1 MPLKVTS
8 QSRGFFY
15 KNLIKNY
22 LARNLQLTLNNKDFL
37 QYVFRNVLFNYSPGR
52 ADILLMSRR
61 AKEIKAITGL
71 NFL

>member
-1 MPLKVTS
+1 MPMKVTS

-37 QYVFRNVLFNYSPGR
+37 QYVF
-52 ADILLMSRR
+52 
-61 AKEIKAITGL
+61 
-71 NFL
+71 